1 MLFGRHVMLTDIA
14 IYTSEMRLKSDKLN
28 TFWYLMKRNRVVSVD
43 NIKKLDECKILESFI
58 EKKMSK
64 NKLSVL

>member
-1 MLFGRHVMLTDIA
+1 MLFGRHVMFTDIA